1 MHPRYVNSSLVKLEA
16 TISYSSANHDLH
28 PGRHQAVGRD
38 ERRPASARA
47 ALRTPE
53 AFPRLGPAGGRPGR
67 SPLRHSELPAELYR
81 GGVCLTTTSSR
92 RHPTPP
98 GATQRRLTTP
108 NATFGSQ
115 MARFARPYCAT
126 EPVRTVPFFNL
137 YDDIQIS
144 QLGAYNDRFQRDM
157 QAPLTGFMPES
168 SRTPR
173 SDPGSP
179 EEVGGGLPSHN
190 I

>member
-1 MHPRYVNSSLVKLEA
+1 
-16 TISYSSANHDLH
+16 
-28 PGRHQAVGRD
+28 
-38 ERRPASARA
+38 
-47 ALRTPE
+47 
-53 AFPRLGPAGGRPGR
+53 
-67 SPLRHSELPAELYR
+67 
-81 GGVCLTTTSSR
+81 
-92 RHPTPP
+92 
-98 GATQRRLTTP
+98 
-108 NATFGSQ
+108 
-115 MARFARPYCAT
+115 MARFPRPSCAT
-126 EPVRTVPFFNL
+126 EPVRTVPFFNR
-137 YDDIQIS
+137 YDDIQIT

>member
-1 MHPRYVNSSLVKLEA
+1 
-16 TISYSSANHDLH
+16 
-28 PGRHQAVGRD
+28 
-38 ERRPASARA
+38 
-47 ALRTPE
+47 
-53 AFPRLGPAGGRPGR
+53 
-67 SPLRHSELPAELYR
+67 
-81 GGVCLTTTSSR
+81 
-92 RHPTPP
+92 
-98 GATQRRLTTP
+98 
-108 NATFGSQ
+108 

-126 EPVRTVPFFNL
+126 DPVRTVPFFNL
-137 YDDIQIS
+137 YDDIQIT
-144 QLGAYNDRFQRDM
+144 QLGAYKDRFQRDM

>member
-1 MHPRYVNSSLVKLEA
+1 
-16 TISYSSANHDLH
+16 
-28 PGRHQAVGRD
+28 
-38 ERRPASARA
+38 
-47 ALRTPE
+47 
-53 AFPRLGPAGGRPGR
+53 
-67 SPLRHSELPAELYR
+67 
-81 GGVCLTTTSSR
+81 
-92 RHPTPP
+92 
-98 GATQRRLTTP
+98 
-108 NATFGSQ
+108 

-137 YDDIQIS
+137 YDDIQIT

-179 EEVGGGLPSHN
+179 EEVGGGGCPATISSAPPRDPPGDT
-190 I
+190 

>member
-1 MHPRYVNSSLVKLEA
+1 
-16 TISYSSANHDLH
+16 
-28 PGRHQAVGRD
+28 
-38 ERRPASARA
+38 
-47 ALRTPE
+47 
-53 AFPRLGPAGGRPGR
+53 
-67 SPLRHSELPAELYR
+67 
-81 GGVCLTTTSSR
+81 
-92 RHPTPP
+92 
-98 GATQRRLTTP
+98 
-108 NATFGSQ
+108 

-137 YDDIQIS
+137 YDDIQIT

-179 EEVGGGLPSHN
+179 EEVGGGLPSRTRYGNYIPNVTLGCNSH

>member
-1 MHPRYVNSSLVKLEA
+1 
-16 TISYSSANHDLH
+16 
-28 PGRHQAVGRD
+28 
-38 ERRPASARA
+38 
-47 ALRTPE
+47 
-53 AFPRLGPAGGRPGR
+53 
-67 SPLRHSELPAELYR
+67 
-81 GGVCLTTTSSR
+81 
-92 RHPTPP
+92 
-98 GATQRRLTTP
+98 
-108 NATFGSQ
+108 

-137 YDDIQIS
+137 YDDIQIT

-179 EEVGGGLPSHN
+179 EEVGGVAQPQYLGELHPTCELWDVIPISSAPEEAPQVTPNDTQRHPTTLQRPESGPFGPFRRPELCQSTRPSQ
-190 I
+190 

>member
-1 MHPRYVNSSLVKLEA
+1 
-16 TISYSSANHDLH
+16 
-28 PGRHQAVGRD
+28 
-38 ERRPASARA
+38 
-47 ALRTPE
+47 
-53 AFPRLGPAGGRPGR
+53 
-67 SPLRHSELPAELYR
+67 
-81 GGVCLTTTSSR
+81 
-92 RHPTPP
+92 
-98 GATQRRLTTP
+98 
-108 NATFGSQ
+108 

-137 YDDIQIS
+137 YDDIQIT

-179 EEVGGGLPSHN
+179 EEVGGVLPSHN
-190 I
+190 YLVPPSGPPGDT